1 MAASTILLLET
12 DPASQTVLTGVLGG
26 VGYSVTT
33 VSDPDEAFRRA
44 SEHNLLV
51 IDVVAPPGDPLAVCR
66 EIRGTPALAAIPV
79 LCISQDDEVEARIRF
94 LEAGA
99 DDVMAKPFDARELEA
114 RVEALLLRF
123 QRSRDLSPLL
133 AGAASDRDRKTIAVF
148 SPKGGVGT
156 TTIAVNVASAL
167 AARGGGRTVI
177 IDLDLQFGQVATH
190 LNLAAR
196 QTLAELARDEQALRE
211 PELLHSYATRHD
223 SGLEVFA
230 APASPELAELVT
242 ADHIAHLLPTAAAM
256 YEHVVVDAGHTL
268 DERTL
273 NVFERADTVVF
284 PVLPEFAA
292 LRALHVLI
300 DYLTEA
306 GTVAPKAVF
315 VVNHIFAREMLTM
328 RDVEGA
334 LGSKVTAEIPYDA
347 VVYLKAVNEG
357 IPVVRGAPRSS
368 AADRL
373 VKLSALVA
381 GSASQSEATQPDRH
395 QGLLGGLLHRA

>member
-12 DPASQTVLTGVLGG
+12 DPASETLLSGVLSG
-26 VGYSVTT
+26 VGYSVT
-33 VSDPDEAFRRA
+33 VVHDPGEAFHQA
-44 SEHNLLV
+44 SSHNLVV
-51 IDVVAPPGDPLAVCR
+51 IDVVPPEIDPVAVCR

-79 LCISQDDEVEARIRF
+79 LCISQSDEVEARIRF

-133 AGAASDRDRKTIAVF
+133 TNGTGAPVRRTVAVF

-156 TTIAVNVASAL
+156 TTISVNVASAL
-167 AARGGGRTVI
+167 AARAAGRTALV
-177 IDLDLQFGQVATH
+177 DLDLQFGQVATH
-190 LNLAAR
+190 LNLSPN
-196 QTLAELARDEQALRE
+196 QTLAELARDETALRE
-211 PELLHSYATRHD
+211 PELLRSYAARHD
-223 SGLEVFA
+223 SGLEIYA
-230 APASPELAELVT
+230 APPSPELAELV
-242 ADHIAHLLPTAAAM
+242 APEHITRLLGTAASL
-256 YEHVVVDAGHTL
+256 YEHVVIDAGHVL

-273 NVFERADTVVF
+273 NALEQADTVVF

-300 DYLTEA
+300 DYLTET

-315 VVNHIFAREMLTM
+315 VVNHIFAREMLSM
-328 RDVEGA
+328 RDVESA
-334 LGSKVTAEIPYDA
+334 LGTKVAAELPYDPM
-347 VVYLKAVNEG
+347 VYLKAVNEG

-368 AADRL
+368 AAERL
-373 VKLSALVA
+373 LRLSALVA
-381 GSASQSEATQPDRH
+381 GDAGSAEAASTERRAS
-395 QGLLGGLLHRA
+395 LLGGLLHRA